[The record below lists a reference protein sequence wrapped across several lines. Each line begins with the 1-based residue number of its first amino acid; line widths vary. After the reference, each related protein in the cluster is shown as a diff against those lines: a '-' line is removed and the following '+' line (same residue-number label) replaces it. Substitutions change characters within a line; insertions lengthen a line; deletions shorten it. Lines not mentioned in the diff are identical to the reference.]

1 MKKPWIMV
9 LFTLLLSVLLVACNN
24 AEEKVANQTQ
34 KEKEEIKE
42 EPSIYPLTYTDA
54 LGKEVIIEKEPKR
67 VISLMHVLYPDVLL
81 ALDTKPIG
89 IANADTMFNL
99 WEAYQS
105 FVEEQTFTDIGD
117 VRSPSLEKIL
127 ELKPDLILAASGV
140 HDQLYDQ
147 LSAIAP
153 VVYLNQRAMSTDQ
166 ELAVTEISKVLGKEQ
181 QGKAL
186 LEEVS
191 KKITDGREAL
201 KNFTAKGE
209 TVVFTSVNT
218 KEGFWIYGKNI
229 APTNLEHG
237 LGIKVPQNYPE
248 DMTKEVSM
256 EGMSVLNPDHLF
268 IFLDKSGI
276 TMSEEEFLKSYEESA
291 VWKNINAVKNK
302 NIYIVDR
309 SLFAQDAPIA
319 TMYGIDIVVDL
330 LKDK

>member
-1 MKKPWIMV
+1 MKKSVILML
-9 LFTLLLSVLLVACNN
+9 LFALLAVLLVACNN
-24 AEEKVANQTQ
+24 AEEKVVNQPQ
-34 KEKEEIKE
+34 KEEGEMKE
-42 EPSIYPLTYTDA
+42 EPSSYPLTYTDA
-54 LGKEVIIEKEPKR
+54 IGKEVVIEKEPQR

-81 ALDTKPIG
+81 ALDTKPVG

-105 FVEEQTFTDIGD
+105 FTKEQKFADIGD
-117 VRSPSLEKIL
+117 VKSPSLEKIV

-166 ELAVTEISKVLGKEQ
+166 ELAVTEISKVLGKEE

-191 KKITDGREAL
+191 KKITDSREAL

-229 APTNLEHG
+229 APTNSENG
-237 LGIKVPQNYPE
+237 LGIKVPENYPE
-248 DMTKEVSM
+248 DITKEVSM
-256 EGMSVLNPDHLF
+256 EGMSVLNPEHLF

-276 TMSEEEFLKSYEESA
+276 TISEDEFLKSYEESA
-291 VWKNINAVKNK
+291 VWKNINAVKNG

-319 TMYGIDIVVDL
+319 TMYGIDVVVDI

>member
-1 MKKPWIMV
+1 
-9 LFTLLLSVLLVACNN
+9 
-24 AEEKVANQTQ
+24 
-34 KEKEEIKE
+34 
-42 EPSIYPLTYTDA
+42 
-54 LGKEVIIEKEPKR
+54 
-67 VISLMHVLYPDVLL
+67 MHVLYPDVLL

-218 KEGFWIYGKNI
+218 KEEFWIYGKNI
-229 APTNLEHG
+229 APTNPEHG